1 MLAVYNRRFSNTIKR
16 CNSLTDQINIKLEYK
31 NINNFRINGIEK
43 LNKYITIQNKN
54 YEIYN
59 IHDNKLIDYF
69 IQNKNNQ
76 LLPSDYI
83 LNIKTI
89 LTLLNYHECNVYIY
103 NTEYKNISIQS
114 IMRFEKPAES
124 KLVEGKDKP
133 KKAEKRRRD
142 QLSEFDSLVKEKF
155 DYTITDEW
163 IAASKTRNSALKDRC
178 LDYYDEYGIT
188 KYSDDPIKQYKKSRR
203 SFSESTEQKFK
214 DGIDFENKV
223 IEYIKSKYPTK
234 FIEICKAYE
243 ARDKDMCIKTFRA
256 MYDGIPLIYQ
266 AVLQNPTTKTLGS
279 VDLLVRSDMINELTN
294 TKYDI
299 DDIKQTIFPH
309 NKYYYAVDIKSACLQ
324 FNVDNKTVRNGG
336 SVAPFKYQLS
346 IYNEAL
352 KHMQSVD
359 TTRSFILG
367 RGWKMER
374 QINKQRVVE
383 RSNDYMDRLGMID
396 FKEFDKSIIRD
407 ANNSILWLQD
417 LKKSTDWTH
426 KPPSNDNILPNMCN
440 TNDDG
445 YRHIKAECAEEIKDI
460 TLISYLTPEHR
471 KVAKLHGITR
481 FDDPRLNSS
490 LLQMNGINGKLVDAI
505 LNTNRD
511 KSDQIVFFKTLDP
524 TPDNILSSNRLEY
537 YIDFETM
544 IHQTDGSSRE
554 YVYMI
559 GLGYVFNKKWT
570 YKCMTLEKLD
580 DKSQIKMYN
589 ELRAYIEETNN
600 KYITKDK
607 PYEPLYYHWSSVE
620 PNFLNKMISKLD
632 LPLNNIRWFDLYKYF
647 KENVI
652 TVKGAYGFSLKSV
665 GKGMYKNKLID
676 TYWDSNILMDNKI
689 NTIAYDK
696 YVKLLNKETEFNDLI
711 TYNEVDCKIMY
722 DILEVIRKLKI

>member
-1 MLAVYNRRFSNTIKR
+1 MLGVYNRRFSNVIKR
-16 CNSLTDQINIKLEYK
+16 CNSLSEHSKIKLEYK
-31 NINNFRINGIEK
+31 NINNFKISGIDK
-43 LNKYITIQNKN
+43 LNKYITIKNKN

-69 IQNKNNQ
+69 ILPNNTQ
-76 LLPSDYI
+76 VPEDYI
-83 LNIKTI
+83 SNIKTI
-89 LTLLNYHECNVYIY
+89 LTLINYQECNVYIF
-103 NTEYKNISIQS
+103 NTEYKNISIQT
-114 IMRFEKPAES
+114 IMRF
-124 KLVEGKDKP
+124 DKP
-133 KKAEKRRRD
+133 IETQKAATKQSGSKRIRD
-142 QLSEFDSLVKEKF
+142 DDSSEFDSLVKTKF

-163 IAASKTRNSALKDRC
+163 VSASKTRNSALRDRC

-214 DGIDFENKV
+214 DGIEFENKV
-223 IEYIKSKYPTK
+223 IDHIKTKYPTK

-266 AVLQNPTTKTLGS
+266 GVLQNPTTKTLGS
-279 VDLLVRSDMINELTN
+279 VDLLVRSDFINEITN
-294 TKYDI
+294 AKYDL
-299 DDIKQTIFPH
+299 DDIKETIFPH
-309 NKYYYAVDIKSACLQ
+309 NKYYYAVDIKSACIQ
-324 FNVDNKTVRNGG
+324 FNVDNKTIRNGG

-374 QINKQRVVE
+374 QVNKQRVVE
-383 RSNDYMDRLGMID
+383 RSNDYLDRFGMID

-407 ANNSILWLQD
+407 ANNSIIWIQD

-445 YRHIKAECAEEIKDI
+445 YRHIKTECAEEIKDI

-471 KVAKLHGITR
+471 KIAKLHGVTR

-511 KSDQIVFFKTLDP
+511 KSDKVVFFKTLDP
-524 TPDNILSSNRLEY
+524 TPFKILSSNNLEY

-559 GLGYVFNKKWT
+559 GLGYVYDKKWT
-570 YKCMTLEKLD
+570 YKCMTLDKLD
-580 DKSQIKMYN
+580 DESQRKMYD
-589 ELRAYIEETNN
+589 ELRTYIEETNN
-600 KYITKDK
+600 KYISKDK

-620 PNFLNKMISKLD
+620 PNFLNKMIYKLD

-647 KENVI
+647 RENVI

-665 GKGMYKNKLID
+665 GKGMYKNKLIT

-696 YVKLLNKETEFNDLI
+696 YVKNKETEFNDLI
-711 TYNEVDCKIMY
+711 KYNEVDCKIMY
-722 DILEVIRKLKI
+722 DILEVVRKLKI